1 MNSGNLKIEILLA
14 SVVFSMLLFSSISLA
29 KVSMY
34 VNNSNF
40 IINSSSTQTVEITV
54 QNTGAQDRFSVRVF
68 PPFIQ
73 SGNGQ
78 VTASLD
84 KSVAVIDQNQ
94 NATFELT
101 FSAQPCV
108 ADYVSNI
115 FTATASSLTNAND
128 QSNASIQVTTLR
140 SFPVCIARSQLSN
153 DILVPGQKLTVTVA
167 IDNPSDLASSSFDL
181 TTNIRN
187 SSGLV
192 TLPPSTN
199 HVDIIQP
206 HSTKIITNSFT
217 IPQTI
222 GYGRFSVELVLQS
235 AQTGQSSETLSF
247 VVQQFENPIT
257 QKNIQYGLLTE
268 NIFLKIRNDGN
279 SVVNATTSEIIP
291 TFMRS
296 FVSFVDKP
304 DAEQTVG
311 NNFVYTWIFYNL
323 QPGEEKTVEYQIN
336 LWQMVLLG
344 VIVVIA
350 VAYAFT
356 YVFTI
361 RIIKKHRLFGPLA
374 GTKEILITLEAR
386 NRTAHPIHDVYVR
399 DFLPAFATVVE
410 KFETVKPTVRKAL
423 GGTEL
428 VWKLGTLRSM
438 DERVLTYRIKPTMQI
453 LGEIKLPKAIIG
465 YSGRNKELKKT
476 VSKSVSIKV

>member
-1 MNSGNLKIEILLA
+1 LSA
-14 SVVFSMLLFSSISLA
+14 AFSLLLFSTISSAQVSIY
-29 KVSMY
+29 VS
-34 VNNSNF
+34 NANF
-40 IINSSSTQTVEITV
+40 IISSSSTQTVDITV
-54 QNTGAQDRFSVRVF
+54 QNTGPQDRFSVRVF

-78 VTASLD
+78 VTANLD
-84 KSVAVIDQNQ
+84 KSVATIDQNQ

-101 FSAQPCV
+101 FSAQPCI
-108 ADYVSNI
+108 ADYITNI
-115 FTATASSLTNAND
+115 FTVTASSLVNSATQANV
-128 QSNASIQVTTLR
+128 SIRVTTLR
-140 SFPVCIARSQLSN
+140 TFPVCIAQSQLSS
-153 DILVPGQKLTVTVA
+153 DTLIPGQTLTVTA
-167 IDNPSDLASSSFDL
+167 TIDNPSDLASTSFDL
-181 TTNIRN
+181 ITSIRN
-187 SSGLV
+187 SSDIV
-192 TLPPSTN
+192 VLPASTN

-206 HSTKIITNSFT
+206 HSSKIITNNYV

-222 GYGRFSVELVLQS
+222 GYGRFSVELVLQNS
-235 AQTGQSSETLSF
+235 QTTELSSQHLSF

-257 QKNIQYGLLTE
+257 QKTIQYGLLTQ

-291 TFMRS
+291 TFMRT

-311 NNFVYTWIFYNL
+311 NNFIYIWIFYNL
-323 QPGEEKTVEYQIN
+323 QPGEERTVEYQIN
-336 LWQMVLLG
+336 LWQIVLLG
-344 VIVVIA
+344 VIIIIA

-361 RIIKKHRLFGPLA
+361 RIIKKHKLFGPLA
-374 GTKEILITLEAR
+374 GSKEILITLEAR

-410 KFETVKPTVRKAL
+410 RFETVKPTVSKAL

-465 YSGRNKELKKT
+465 YSGKNKELKKT
-476 VSKSVSIKV
+476 VSKTVSIKV